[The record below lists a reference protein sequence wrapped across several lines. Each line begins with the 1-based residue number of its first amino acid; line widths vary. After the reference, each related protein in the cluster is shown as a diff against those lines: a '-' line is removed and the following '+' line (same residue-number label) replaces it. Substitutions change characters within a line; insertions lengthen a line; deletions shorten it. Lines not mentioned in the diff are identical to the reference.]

1 MFIKK
6 LFALI
11 ILAVLLVQCDE
22 AKQDDPKIGI
32 QLYSLRNEFP
42 KDVPGTFAQ
51 INEWGIK
58 YLEDGNDGTYGYAM
72 EEYKGM
78 LAENDLKM
86 VSVSA
91 PFQELESSPETV
103 LERANTYGAKYVVCF
118 WIPHNGTDFTLADTE
133 KAIEIFNKAGK
144 LFADN
149 GVTLTY
155 HPHGYEFRPYQ
166 DELLMDHLLKNSDF
180 FDFEM
185 DIYWFALPGEDPVAW
200 LKKYPNEFKLMHL
213 KDCEKG
219 VGVSHTGESDV
230 ENNVVLGSGQV
241 DVAGAVQE
249 AKKLGMEY
257 IFIEDESSRVTD
269 QVPES
274 FKFLRSLD

>member
-1 MFIKK
+1 MFLKK
-6 LFALI
+6 TFCLI
-11 ILAVLLVQCDE
+11 ILVLLFVQCDDANHE
-22 AKQDDPKIGI
+22 IPKIGI

-51 INEWGIK
+51 ISAWGIK
-58 YLEDGNDGTYGYAM
+58 YLEDGNDGTYGYSM
-72 EEYKGM
+72 EEYKKL
-78 LAENDLKM
+78 LADNDLEM

-91 PFQELESSPETV
+91 PFEELESSPETV
-103 LERANTYGAKYVVCF
+103 LERAQAYGAKYVVCF
-118 WIPHNGTDFTLADTE
+118 WIPHNGTDFTLEDTE
-133 KAIEIFNKAGK
+133 KAIEVFNKAGK
-144 LFADN
+144 LFSEN

-166 DELLMDHLLKNSDF
+166 DELLMDHLIKKSDF

-219 VGVSHTGESDV
+219 VGISHTGESDV

-241 DVAGAVQE
+241 EVAGAVQE
-249 AKKLGMEY
+249 AKKLGMKY
-257 IFIEDESSRVTD
+257 IFIEDESSRVTE
-269 QVPES
+269 QVPKSLE
-274 FKFLRSLD
+274 FLRSLD